1 MSIGGNMQELLSI
14 KRIQLLRAALWAG
27 LSIASSIH
35 LPAQEP
41 SRATPFS
48 APGAQYKPVLNRYC
62 ITCHNDKLRTGELS
76 LEKVD
81 LGNPSANA
89 EVWEKVIR
97 KLRTRAMPPA
107 RLPRPDTATYDSFA
121 TYLENSIDRVAAA
134 NPNPGRPVIH
144 RLNRAEY
151 VNAVR
156 DVLGVNVD
164 ESLLPA
170 DDSGYGFDNVGAV
183 LTVSPTLLERYLSAA
198 RKISRLAI
206 GNPNVRAG
214 IETYDAPK
222 LLLQNARMDERLPF
236 GSRGGMVV
244 THNFPADGEYVIKIK
259 LLRDGNGYIRGVAL
273 RRQVDLRLDD
283 AQLKLFT
290 VGGEQRGKIG
300 NGFSPEYLGDT
311 KQEEYERVTA
321 DAGLEIRVPVK
332 AGPHDVGVSFV
343 SQQTSK
349 PEGSYRPPVLGANAV
364 IRGGKNSEPVIESV
378 AINGPFNVTGLGETP
393 SRRKI
398 FVCDA
403 EGGLPPA
410 SLAKPAPEDTTKN
423 EEICAQRIL
432 SSLARGAYRRPV
444 TDADLKALLG
454 FYAAGQKNG
463 GFEAGIREAIERML
477 VSVNFLFRVE
487 SDPPHV
493 TPGTNYKISD
503 LALASRLSFFLWS
516 SIPDN
521 ELLTLA
527 EKDKLSDP
535 AVLEQQVR
543 RMLRDHR
550 SKAFMNNFFG
560 QWLQLRELPQR
571 TPDPVEYPSFDEN
584 LRQGFETETELFLE
598 SQLQEDHSLM
608 DLLNANYTFVNERL
622 ARHYGIPNIYGNTFR
637 RVTIHDDNR
646 RGLLGQGSI
655 LTLTSYATRTSVVL
669 RGVWVLDNILGTPP
683 PAPPPNVPSL
693 KDRGEDGKIL
703 SVRQSMEEHRKN
715 PVCATCHARIDPIG
729 FALENF
735 DGIGRWRTT
744 EGSANNPIDASGV
757 LPDGTKF
764 NGPAELRRILLSQP
778 QEFATVFTEKLLTY
792 ALGRGVEYYDEPQ
805 VRKIVH
811 ESARTNYRWSSLI
824 LQIVRS
830 EPFQMR
836 RAQS

>member
-1 MSIGGNMQELLSI
+1 MNILSDMREMFSRS
-14 KRIQLLRAALWAG
+14 KPLLLRTAVLAG
-27 LSIASSIH
+27 VGLFWCIDA
-35 LPAQEP
+35 PAQQT
-41 SRATPFS
+41 SRATL
-48 APGAQYKPVLNRYC
+48 AAQYKTVLNRYC
-62 ITCHNDKLRTGELS
+62 ITCHNDKLRTGEFS

-81 LGNPSANA
+81 VQNPAADA
-89 EVWEKVIR
+89 EAWEKVIR

-107 RLPRPDTATYDSFA
+107 KLPRPDAATYDALA
-121 TYLENSIDRVAAA
+121 TYLETSIDRVAAIKQ
-134 NPNPGRPVIH
+134 NPGRPVIH

-156 DVLGVNVD
+156 DVLGVGVD

-198 RKISRLAI
+198 RKISRLAV
-206 GNPNVRAG
+206 GNRAVRAG
-214 IETYDAPK
+214 VETYDAPK
-222 LLLQNARMDERLPF
+222 LLLQNDRMDERLPF

-283 AQLKLFT
+283 ARLKLFT
-290 VGGEQRGKIG
+290 VGGEQKGKNG

-321 DAGLEIRVPVK
+321 DAGLEIRVAVK
-332 AGPHDVGVSFV
+332 AGPHDIGVSFV
-343 SQQTSK
+343 SEQTSK

-403 EGGLPPA
+403 AGGGRPTFA
-410 SLAKPAPEDTTKN
+410 AKPTPDDVEAKN
-423 EEICAQRIL
+423 EEACARKIL
-432 SSLARGAYRRPV
+432 SSLARHAYRRPV
-444 TDADLKALLG
+444 ADSDLKALLG
-454 FYAAGQKNG
+454 FYEAGQKSG
-463 GFEAGIREAIERML
+463 GFEEGIREAIERML

-493 TPGTNYKISD
+493 APGANYKISD
-503 LALASRLSFFLWS
+503 LDLASRLSFFLWS
-516 SIPDN
+516 SVPDN
-521 ELLTLA
+521 ELLSVA
-527 EKDKLSDP
+527 EKGKLSEL
-535 AVLEQQVR
+535 AVLEQQVG

-550 SKAFMNNFFG
+550 SKAFVNNFFG
-560 QWLQLRELPQR
+560 QWLQLRELSQR
-571 TPDPVEYPSFDEN
+571 TPDPVEYASFDEN
-584 LRQGFETETELFLE
+584 LRQAFEKETELFLE

-622 ARHYGIPNIYGNTFR
+622 ARHYGIPNIYGSTFR
-637 RVTIHDDNR
+637 RVAITDDNR

-735 DGIGRWRTT
+735 DGIGHWRTT
-744 EGSANNPIDASGV
+744 EGSANNPIDTSGV

-778 QEFATVFTEKLLTY
+778 EEFATVFTEKLLTY

-811 ESARTNYRWSSLI
+811 NSASTNYRWSSLI
-824 LQIVRS
+824 LEIVKS
-830 EPFQMR
+830 EPFEMR
-836 RAQS
+836 KSQL